1 MKGLAVVT
9 QSRAKADGGEEN
21 EREVMNNLPYFPAE
35 ELGGVEDSEGPE
47 NYKKLKGEVNINCDD
62 EQNGV
67 LNATPEQIQEWQ
79 KADETLEMCA
89 SLQRR
94 NVWRMVQVRQNL
106 LARLA
111 YSIRFGG
118 HRESKRDEHMGVNSW
133 ILSDQRANFMA
144 TLLQETTSSS
154 ILSRSAPL
162 PTTPRWM
169 ILWKGST
176 MLKGMLR
183 KFVD

>member
-94 NVWRMVQVRQNL
+94 NVWRMVQVTKFTSKAGL
-106 LARLA
+106 LYQIWRPQ
-111 YSIRFGG
+111 
-118 HRESKRDEHMGVNSW
+118 GVKKG
-133 ILSDQRANFMA
+133 RAHGCEQLD
-144 TLLQETTSSS
+144 TQ
-154 ILSRSAPL
+154 
-162 PTTPRWM
+162 
-169 ILWKGST
+169 
-176 MLKGMLR
+176 
-183 KFVD
+183 